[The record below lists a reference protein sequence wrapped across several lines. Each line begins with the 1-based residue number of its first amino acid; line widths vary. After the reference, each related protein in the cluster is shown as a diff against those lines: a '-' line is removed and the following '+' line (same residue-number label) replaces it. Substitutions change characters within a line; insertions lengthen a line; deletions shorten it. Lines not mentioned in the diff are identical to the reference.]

1 MSIFRIFLVS
11 LAAML
16 AENVV
21 FVNYLGIK
29 PFLESAKD
37 RKKVVATGCAIIV
50 ASVICAFF
58 TSLVE
63 TLVLIPLEIE
73 YLRTVIFVL
82 IIALVLRVLGAMKTK
97 IDISLSYALS
107 STVVLGI
114 ALLVS
119 AAEYNPLEAVI
130 YAAASGV
137 GFLISSFIFSLVT
150 RRLEYIPVP
159 KFFKGLPI
167 LLITAGLIA
176 LAFSGFIGMKFI

>member
-1 MSIFRIFLVS
+1 MSIFRIFLIS
-11 LAAML
+11 LAAMF

-29 PFLESAKD
+29 PFLESGKD
-37 RKKVVATGCAIIV
+37 RKKIAATGTSIIV
-50 ASVICAFF
+50 ASVICSLF
-58 TSLVE
+58 TS
-63 TLVLIPLEIE
+63 TLDMFVLKPLEIG
-73 YLRTVIFVL
+73 YLRTVSFVL
-82 IIALVLRVLGAMKTK
+82 VIALMLRALSALKTK

-114 ALLVS
+114 SLLVS
-119 AAEYNPLEAVI
+119 SAELNPLEAVI
-130 YAAASGV
+130 YAAATGAS
-137 GFLISSFIFSLVT
+137 FLISSFIFSEVSKK
-150 RRLEYIPVP
+150 LEYASVP